1 MHVRQRSKA
10 EWVNFTDGLPQF
22 EGARP

>member
-10 EWVNFTDGLPQF
+10 EWVNITDGLPQF